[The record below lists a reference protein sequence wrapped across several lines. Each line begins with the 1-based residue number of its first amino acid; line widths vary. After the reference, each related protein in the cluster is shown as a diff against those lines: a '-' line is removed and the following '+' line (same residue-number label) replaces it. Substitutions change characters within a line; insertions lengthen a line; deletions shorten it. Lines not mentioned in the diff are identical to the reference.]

1 MKVSQPSA
9 STGRKSF
16 AHPPIPLERPTVK
29 ELKKQEY
36 LTMKLRSDPADAN
49 SQTYDLTIQFFR
61 TGTPEEWLLFQRDL
75 HWVLNGQNITT
86 GPQKFTMTRRLIT
99 GDTLAVFNAAAQEHG
114 NETNATFVQ
123 CLKDVTTH
131 LFPKR
136 ALAFQKRYM
145 RRHLRKPRDMK
156 TREFAARI
164 SELNQ
169 YLKQFPP
176 FEDNQELDDDEIID
190 IVEHAIPRSWQDN
203 IVLQGYDPD
212 DSTLTDLVDF
222 CERHEFIES
231 SRNDSAKNKG
241 NTSGDLDKKPAA
253 RNNSSKSPNQSNRNK
268 NGKFCELHQ
277 TNGHSTDECKVV
289 KARIAEMRSKWEQ
302 KGNTNKK
309 FASKDT
315 KATVMSLVEK
325 SVKESM
331 KKLLS
336 NGKKRK
342 LNETNFNVEE
352 ASEKEGDTF
361 DIDDFQNLDLSS
373 DDESS

>member
-9 STGRKSF
+9 NTGRKSF
-16 AHPPIPLERPTVK
+16 AHPPIPLERPAVK

-75 HWVLNGQNITT
+75 HRVLNGQNITT
-86 GPQKFTMTRRLIT
+86 GPQKFTMTRRLIQ
-99 GDTLAVFNAAAQEHG
+99 GDTLAVFNTAAQEHG

-123 CLKDVTTH
+123 CLKDITTH
-131 LFPKR
+131 IFPKR

-169 YLKQFPP
+169 YLKEFPP
-176 FEDNQELDDDEIID
+176 FEDNQELDEDEIID
-190 IVEHAIPRSWQDN
+190 IVEHAIPHSWQDN

-212 DSTLTDLVDF
+212 ESTLADLVDF
-222 CERHEFIES
+222 CERHEFIEA
-231 SRNDSAKNKG
+231 SRNNNAKSKG
-241 NTSGDLDKKPAA
+241 NTSGDSDKKPAA
-253 RNNSSKSPNQSNRNK
+253 RNTNSKPWNK
-268 NGKFCELHQ
+268 NGKYCALHQ
-277 TNGHSTDECKVV
+277 TYGHSTDECKVV
-289 KARIAEMRSKWEQ
+289 KAQIEETRSKWEQ
-302 KGNTNKK
+302 KGNNNNKK
-309 FASKDT
+309 SFSKDT
-315 KATVMSLVEK
+315 KASVMSLVEK
-325 SVKESM
+325 SVKASM

-336 NGKKRK
+336 NNKKRK

-352 ASEKEGDTF
+352 ALEKEGESF
-361 DIDDFQNLDLSS
+361 DIDDFENLDLSS

>member
-1 MKVSQPSA
+1 MGFKWTKYHYRS
-9 STGRKSF
+9 
-16 AHPPIPLERPTVK
+16 LEGHHDSP
-29 ELKKQEY
+29 
-36 LTMKLRSDPADAN
+36 
-49 SQTYDLTIQFFR
+49 
-61 TGTPEEWLLFQRDL
+61 
-75 HWVLNGQNITT
+75 
-86 GPQKFTMTRRLIT
+86 LIT
-99 GDTLAVFNAAAQEHG
+99 GDTLAFFNTAAQEHG
-114 NETNATFVQ
+114 NETNATFLQ

-190 IVEHAIPRSWQDN
+190 IIEHAIPRSWQDN

-212 DSTLTDLVDF
+212 DSTLADLVDF
-222 CERHEFIES
+222 CERHEFIEAN
-231 SRNDSAKNKG
+231 RNDSAKNKG
-241 NTSGDLDKKPAA
+241 NTAVDLDKKPAA
-253 RNNSSKSPNQSNRNK
+253 RGSNSKNPNKDNK
-268 NGKFCELHQ
+268 NRSEKFCELHQ
-277 TNGHSTDECKVV
+277 TNGHSTAECKVV
-289 KARIAEMRSKWEQ
+289 KARIAEMRSNWEQ

-325 SVKESM
+325 SVKASM
-331 KKLLS
+331 KKLLNNS
-336 NGKKRK
+336 KKRK
-342 LNETNFNVEE
+342 LNETSFNIDET
-352 ASEKEGDTF
+352 SEKEGETF
-361 DIDDFQNLDLSS
+361 DIDDFKNLDLSS
-373 DDESS
+373 DEESS